1 MIRFETFNQATKSI
15 ATKGKARAF
24 DERSM
29 SKAQDPNHHPILFAK
44 IRKVVLMNKITER
57 NIDNERRKIT
67 RNCVDELRK
76 VLAVFSIL
84 VSLVTVGVEFG
95 QPGSLG

>member
-1 MIRFETFNQATKSI
+1 MIRSEAFNQATKSI
-15 ATKGKARAF
+15 ATEGKARAF

-29 SKAQDPNHHPILFAK
+29 SKAQDPNHHPILVAK
-44 IRKVVLMNKITER
+44 IRKVVLMNKITET
-57 NIDNERRKIT
+57 NIENEHRKMT